1 MSQQFL
7 IAATNSIHKV
17 KEISAMLPPVF
28 MLQSLKDVGYMTDII
43 EDGETLEENALIKA
57 RTLHQFL
64 DKNVFA
70 EDTGLEVTTLGGA
83 PGVHTARY
91 AGDQRRDEDNI
102 QLLLNNLKGCE
113 NRTARFRTIIALIFN
128 DKEYL
133 FEGFVE
139 GEIAQ
144 SNRGEGGFGYD
155 PVFIPKGHT
164 QTFAELDE
172 TIKNTISHRA
182 VAVGKLVKFLIENE

>member
-64 DKNVFA
+64 NKNVFA
-70 EDTGLEVTTLGGA
+70 EDTGLEVTALGGA

>member
-155 PVFIPKGHT
+155 PVFMPEGYDR
-164 QTFAELDE
+164 TFAELDE

>member
-70 EDTGLEVTTLGGA
+70 EDTGLEVTALGGA

>member
-1 MSQQFL
+1 MIF
-7 IAATNSIHKV
+7 ATHNDHKLSEV
-17 KEISAMLPPVF
+17 LQLLENKIEIV
-28 MLQSLKDVGYMTDII
+28 SLSDMGFIDEIP
-43 EDGETLEENALIKA
+43 EPFFTLEENAFVKSN
-57 RTLHQFL
+57 TLFKKYQK
-64 DKNVFA
+64 DVFA

-182 VAVGKLVKFLIENE
+182 VAVGKLVKFLVENE

>member
-113 NRTARFRTIIALIFN
+113 NRTARFRTIIALIYN

-155 PVFIPKGHT
+155 PVFIPKGYS

-182 VAVGKLVKFLIENE
+182 LAVGKLVKFLIENE

>member
-64 DKNVFA
+64 SKNVFA
-70 EDTGLEVTTLGGA
+70 EDTGLEVTALGGA